1 MVAEFV
7 HLNLHSEYSVSDGLI
22 RIKPLIASV
31 AELDMPAVAITDQHN
46 LFAAVKFYSAAIG
59 AGVKPILG
67 AAVRLRDEISPNKT
81 RKFILLCQNNAGY
94 RNLSRLLSQAYI
106 EGQHQGVPT
115 LSQAWLMG
123 QTEGLICLSG
133 GREGILGSAI
143 LSNTEEVDAISQ
155 QWQDLF
161 PDRLYLE
168 LMRTGRS
175 DEEAY
180 IQSALDLAVKHDLP
194 VVATNDVRFE
204 TANDFEAHEARVCIS
219 EGRVLDDPRRERRYS
234 EQQYLR
240 DADEMAE
247 LFIDI
252 PEAIQNTIEI
262 AKRCNV
268 ELDLGNNYL
277 PDFPIPAGL
286 TAQQFLSQES
296 EIGLAQRLV
305 QLYPDEQKRA
315 EVTAEYDVRLI
326 FELDVINS
334 MGFPG
339 YFLIVADFIRWSRE
353 NGIPVGPGRG
363 SGAGS
368 LVAYSLGITDL
379 DPLEYELL
387 FERFLNPERVS
398 LPDFDVDFCMVGR
411 DRVIT
416 YVTEQYGHDHVSQII
431 TYGTMAAKA
440 VLRDAGRVLGMPY
453 GLVDGLAKLV
463 PFDLKI
469 TIEKALVDEPLL
481 KAQYD
486 NEEEVKT
493 LIDLAMQLEGL
504 TRNVG
509 RHAAGVV
516 IAPKALTEYTP
527 LYCEK
532 NGSELVAQYD
542 KDDVERVGLV
552 KFDFLGLKTLTVID
566 WAVKNVQSL
575 SETPLDWDI
584 NNMSVDD
591 AATYELL
598 KRAETTAVFQL
609 ESSGM
614 KELIKR
620 LKPDNF
626 EEIIALVALY
636 RPGPLNSGM
645 ADDFVDRKHGRSAV
659 DYMHPSLEE
668 VLKPTYGTV
677 IYQEQVMQIA
687 QELSG
692 YTLGGADMLRR
703 AMGKKKAEEM
713 AEQRSLFV
721 DGAVANDVDEKL
733 AASIF
738 DKLEKFAQ
746 YGFNKSHS
754 AAYAL
759 IAYQTAWLK
768 THHPAAFMAAVLSV
782 EMDNTEK
789 VVGLIDECRTM
800 GLKVLPPDVNF
811 SSLHF
816 TAQDPQTI
824 RYGLGAIKGV
834 GEAALL
840 GVIAEREQQGNYT
853 DLFNFCRRVD
863 TSKVNKRVLEAL
875 ARSGGLDSLASG
887 EGKRARLVASLAHA
901 VHIAEQQRR
910 DSESGQGDM
919 FGVVAPTTEVHE
931 ELTAATRW
939 TEAALLAAEKETLG
953 LYLSGHPINA
963 YDTELR
969 QFIPNRLNMLDF
981 KGITNSTSRQG
992 KNITVAG
999 LIVAVR
1005 TIQRKQ
1011 GGRLAFVTLDDNSAR
1026 LEIRIFSKVYE
1037 QYHTQIQPDHLVI
1050 VQGRA
1055 ALDNFSGEVQ
1065 VTADNLFDITR
1076 ARELYGKSLLITV
1089 EIQRMPEWI
1098 EILQDTL
1105 EPHCSGVIPVD
1116 LCYQNS
1122 LASGVLRLGD
1132 EWQITPSETLIEKLQ
1147 SLEMVSDVR
1156 MQY

>member
-22 RIKPLIASV
+22 RVKPLIASV

-398 LPDFDVDFCMVGR
+398 LPDFDV
-411 DRVIT
+411 
-416 YVTEQYGHDHVSQII
+416 
-431 TYGTMAAKA
+431 
-440 VLRDAGRVLGMPY
+440 
-453 GLVDGLAKLV
+453 
-463 PFDLKI
+463 
-469 TIEKALVDEPLL
+469 
-481 KAQYD
+481 
-486 NEEEVKT
+486 
-493 LIDLAMQLEGL
+493 
-504 TRNVG
+504 
-509 RHAAGVV
+509 
-516 IAPKALTEYTP
+516 
-527 LYCEK
+527 
-532 NGSELVAQYD
+532 
-542 KDDVERVGLV
+542 
-552 KFDFLGLKTLTVID
+552 
-566 WAVKNVQSL
+566 
-575 SETPLDWDI
+575 
-584 NNMSVDD
+584 
-591 AATYELL
+591 
-598 KRAETTAVFQL
+598 
-609 ESSGM
+609 
-614 KELIKR
+614 
-620 LKPDNF
+620 
-626 EEIIALVALY
+626 
-636 RPGPLNSGM
+636 
-645 ADDFVDRKHGRSAV
+645 
-659 DYMHPSLEE
+659 
-668 VLKPTYGTV
+668 
-677 IYQEQVMQIA
+677 
-687 QELSG
+687 
-692 YTLGGADMLRR
+692 
-703 AMGKKKAEEM
+703 
-713 AEQRSLFV
+713 
-721 DGAVANDVDEKL
+721 
-733 AASIF
+733 
-738 DKLEKFAQ
+738 
-746 YGFNKSHS
+746 
-754 AAYAL
+754 
-759 IAYQTAWLK
+759 
-768 THHPAAFMAAVLSV
+768 AF
-782 EMDNTEK
+782 
-789 VVGLIDECRTM
+789 
-800 GLKVLPPDVNF
+800 
-811 SSLHF
+811 
-816 TAQDPQTI
+816 
-824 RYGLGAIKGV
+824 
-834 GEAALL
+834 
-840 GVIAEREQQGNYT
+840 
-853 DLFNFCRRVD
+853 
-863 TSKVNKRVLEAL
+863 
-875 ARSGGLDSLASG
+875 
-887 EGKRARLVASLAHA
+887 
-901 VHIAEQQRR
+901 
-910 DSESGQGDM
+910 
-919 FGVVAPTTEVHE
+919 
-931 ELTAATRW
+931 
-939 TEAALLAAEKETLG
+939 
-953 LYLSGHPINA
+953 
-963 YDTELR
+963 
-969 QFIPNRLNMLDF
+969 
-981 KGITNSTSRQG
+981 
-992 KNITVAG
+992 
-999 LIVAVR
+999 
-1005 TIQRKQ
+1005 
-1011 GGRLAFVTLDDNSAR
+1011 
-1026 LEIRIFSKVYE
+1026 
-1037 QYHTQIQPDHLVI
+1037 
-1050 VQGRA
+1050 
-1055 ALDNFSGEVQ
+1055 
-1065 VTADNLFDITR
+1065 
-1076 ARELYGKSLLITV
+1076 
-1089 EIQRMPEWI
+1089 
-1098 EILQDTL
+1098 
-1105 EPHCSGVIPVD
+1105 
-1116 LCYQNS
+1116 
-1122 LASGVLRLGD
+1122 
-1132 EWQITPSETLIEKLQ
+1132 
-1147 SLEMVSDVR
+1147 
-1156 MQY
+1156 